1 MIEGVIFDMDGLMF
15 DSETM
20 SARCWH
26 EAGLHTPE
34 EIQQGDRP
42 KPRQEAAAPA
52 GDDRSWMRKYIQQ
65 RDKGV

>member
-1 MIEGVIFDMDGLMF
+1 MKKDEARLGKGLGAIFGEDLSNVI
-15 DSETM
+15 
-20 SARCWH
+20 
-26 EAGLHTPE
+26 E